1 MRAFHQDGTSG
12 DNMIRNSER
21 SKLDSPNNKHLNGM
35 ETHFRLLDEDVSFDE
50 TNGSSDFM
58 ASRSKPKIDD
68 SAIETDVSLLNCDA
82 N

>member
-1 MRAFHQDGTSG
+1 
-12 DNMIRNSER
+12 
-21 SKLDSPNNKHLNGM
+21 M